1 MYFPRLE
8 IDLGKIL
15 HNSRLINDRCADEGI
30 SVVGITQR
38 KNFLYS
44 AVGDI
49 ISFNLNY
56 FGLLSC
62 MTSPYVKKVY
72 NGR

>member
-1 MYFPRLE
+1 MLE
-8 IDLGKIL
+8 LNPKNID
-15 HNSRLINDRCADEGI
+15 NDKEKD
-30 SVVGITQR
+30 
-38 KNFLYS
+38 FLYS
-44 AVGDI
+44 AVGGI

-72 NGR
+72 NDS